1 MGKTSLQASQH
12 LGRTETRGTHDED
25 VSEAQ
30 IKRFQDELTNRRQY
44 LYNLQSLQEDAMIAQ
59 DKITSTNGDYIR
71 EMTDLK
77 AIVGARAS
85 VPKDQVYPK
94 FDILANLYLNLADE
108 RKMLNAKVATWK
120 ELQALKTTFT
130 PSLTD
135 EWVIAARDHSISK
148 RERPTFSGGEGDD
161 GEGFEGKYEENK
173 TEGKVQENAPQ
184 QQDAT
189 ASPSKQSPKV
199 SSMMDENVND
209 EVKKMAHH
217 GLIYGSG
224 FLKGSFI

>member
-1 MGKTSLQASQH
+1 
-12 LGRTETRGTHDED
+12 
-25 VSEAQ
+25 
-30 IKRFQDELTNRRQY
+30 
-44 LYNLQSLQEDAMIAQ
+44 
-59 DKITSTNGDYIR
+59 
-71 EMTDLK
+71 
-77 AIVGARAS
+77 
-85 VPKDQVYPK
+85 
-94 FDILANLYLNLADE
+94 
-108 RKMLNAKVATWK
+108 MLNAKVATWK

-135 EWVIAARDHSISK
+135 EWVIAARDHSISR

-173 TEGKVQENAPQ
+173 PEGKVQENASQ

-209 EVKKMAHH
+209 ETPIRLSIDSTPEFMQLPLEYQDIAHIQLYIVMH
-217 GLIYGSG
+217 CCYQVIQH
-224 FLKGSFI
+224 